1 MIFNRRVRS
10 NFNRETRENREQKGS
25 VPCSSDTVQGREGRK
40 ETGVSAIFPCSRRSR
55 VSRFM
60 ELGGGGGVSPGDGGC
75 VSRPMHIESDG
86 LRRDLNS
93 REIDCRKYQN
103 ALERI
108 IAGPYAGQFG
118 SAVDVAAEALIP
130 SCGGTC
136 LEDCDA

>member
-1 MIFNRRVRS
+1 MANPLKTEHAIDWSKTAQEIEDQFQAGMIERDRYRKRIEELV
-10 NFNRETRENREQKGS
+10 
-25 VPCSSDTVQGREGRK
+25 VEG
-40 ETGVSAIFPCSRRSR
+40 
-55 VSRFM
+55 
-60 ELGGGGGVSPGDGGC
+60 
-75 VSRPMHIESDG
+75 DG

-93 REIDCRKYQN
+93 REIDCRKYRN

-118 SAVDVAAEALIP
+118 SAVDVAAEALMP